1 MYRIW
6 LIVSAALLAAVLA
19 LADDGHPAAGPGTP
33 PGHPRLTGSA
43 ASATPVGR

>member
-19 LADDGHPAAGPGTP
+19 LADGGHPAAGTATS
-33 PGHPRLTGSA
+33 PGHPRPTA
-43 ASATPVGR
+43 PIGR